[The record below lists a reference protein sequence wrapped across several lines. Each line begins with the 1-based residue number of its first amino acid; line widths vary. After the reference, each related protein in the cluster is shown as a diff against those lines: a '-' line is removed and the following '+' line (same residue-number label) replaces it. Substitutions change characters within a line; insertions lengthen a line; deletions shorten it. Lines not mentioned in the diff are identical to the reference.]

1 MYAGTRLSKLPQ
13 RFSVRRFVADKSK
26 EVEGFF
32 ACVEQKGGTTVASR
46 SFQPHGRTIRGQIL
60 LTVVLSMVAQR
71 ITSRRLGGRDR
82 LEFVLI
88 PMSSSRPPTTN
99 DNR

>member
-1 MYAGTRLSKLPQ
+1 MCRAG
-13 RFSVRRFVADKSK
+13 
-26 EVEGFF
+26 
-32 ACVEQKGGTTVASR
+32 GGYYIRVASHF
-46 SFQPHGRTIRGQIL
+46 FQLHGRTIRGQIL

-82 LEFVLI
+82 LQFVLI

-99 DNR
+99 DDTVFVFIHTVLFNACAGPLG